1 MQVIMRRLFVL
12 FMLLPS
18 PAAATVYVPV
28 DFREMVTASR
38 AIVHGR
44 VADVRSEPTR
54 DRLMVVTYVT
64 LDVAEHLK
72 GSFGDS
78 VTFLVPGG
86 QVGRYRR
93 IIVGAPQFERGD
105 DVVVFLS
112 ARGPSIPYL
121 FGLSQGVYRVVRA
134 ADGRALV
141 TPPAV
146 MARGAGAERV
156 VRGDPAR
163 RPVPL
168 ASFARDV
175 RAIVEGR

>member
-1 MQVIMRRLFVL
+1 MRRLFVV
-12 FMLLPS
+12 FMLLAS

-28 DFREMVTASR
+28 DFREMVTASQ

-44 VADVRSEPTR
+44 VVDVRSEPTQ

-64 LDVAEHLK
+64 LDVDNQLK
-72 GSFGDS
+72 GAGAESI
-78 VTFLVPGG
+78 TFRVPGG

-93 IIVGAPQFERGD
+93 IIVGAPQFEDGD
-105 DVVVFLS
+105 EVVVFLS

-121 FGLSQGVYRVVRA
+121 FGLSQGVYRVARTR
-134 ADGRALV
+134 DGDAVV
-141 TPPAV
+141 TPPAI
-146 MARGAGAERV
+146 MARGVGAERV

-175 RAIVEGR
+175 RAILEGK

>member
-1 MQVIMRRLFVL
+1 MIRPLLVL
-12 FMLLPS
+12 TALLLPLS
-18 PAAATVYVPV
+18 AAATQYVPV
-28 DFREMVTASR
+28 DFREMVTASE
-38 AIVHGR
+38 AIVHGH
-44 VADVRSEPTR
+44 VVDVRSEPTR

-72 GSFGDS
+72 GTFRDS
-78 VTFLVPGG
+78 VTFRVPGG

-105 DVVVFLS
+105 EVVLFLS
-112 ARGPSIPYL
+112 ARGPSVPYV
-121 FGLSQGVYRVVRA
+121 FGLSQGVFRIARA

-163 RPVPL
+163 RPLPL
-168 ASFARDV
+168 ATFTRDV
-175 RAIVEGR
+175 RTILEGR

>member
-1 MQVIMRRLFVL
+1 MRRLFVL
-12 FMLLPS
+12 FMLLAS

-28 DFREMVTASR
+28 DFREMVTASQ

-44 VADVRSEPTR
+44 VVDVRSEVTR
-54 DRLMVVTYVT
+54 DRTRVVSYVT
-64 LDVAEHLK
+64 LEAAEHLK
-72 GSFGDS
+72 GSFGS
-78 VTFLVPGG
+78 AVTFSVPGG

-105 DVVVFLS
+105 EVVVFLS

-121 FGLSQGVYRVVRA
+121 FGLSQGVYRVVRG

-141 TPPAV
+141 TPPAI
-146 MARGAGAERV
+146 MARGTGTERV

-163 RPVPL
+163 RPLPL
-168 ASFARDV
+168 TSFAREV
-175 RAIVEGR
+175 RNIVEGK